1 MLKGNGRIIQG
12 LRLSQRHGTAPRDT
26 RPIETPDTFLYKHM
40 TVPNREYAQ
49 RLGPTDTGVGRDC
62 WLIIL
67 GCWTPHPGIKYPLL
81 ILNHSPSPSLN
92 SHTPFHI
99 LNLFFTLPCTTFSD
113 SIRQETEM
121 DRVAIKSYQYVD
133 QYVFIQNR
141 TKDPTKR
148 YQPYITSIRLE
159 CP

>member
-49 RLGPTDTGVGRDC
+49 RLGPKDTGVGRDC
-62 WLIIL
+62 LTHHTRL
-67 GCWTPHPGIKYPLL
+67 VAPHPGIKYPLL

-121 DRVAIKSYQYVD
+121 DRVAIKSYQYVG

-141 TKDPTKR
+141 TEDPTKR
-148 YQPYITSIRLE
+148 YQPFDISRGLE
-159 CP
+159 RP